1 MFCVRVIYTLYTA
14 LLHEQTNVNSDKAI
28 KMLASMTHDDKK
40 ITQNQFL
47 YKALLINTMMAMHGA
62 NQSEERADQ
71 ILKTLQGVFMAQIG
85 YAEGERNHP
94 FLEEVIS
101 LLATYFETIVDYRNA
116 LYMWHHFLGIQER
129 MFGEDKKEMI
139 TTFKKIATL
148 HS

>member
-1 MFCVRVIYTLYTA
+1 
-14 LLHEQTNVNSDKAI
+14 
-28 KMLASMTHDDKK
+28 
-40 ITQNQFL
+40 
-47 YKALLINTMMAMHGA
+47 
-62 NQSEERADQ
+62 
-71 ILKTLQGVFMAQIG
+71 MAQIG

-101 LLATYFETIVDYRNA
+101 LLATFFETLADYRNS